1 VGVPTSPFSLPLSVA
16 LPCLGAVVAALILA
30 FRHLWWWILVAAAC
44 IALLPVVLCA
54 ARARISAGL
63 GRWLALTAVAA
74 VLVAGLSQLVPP
86 SPPAGS
92 ETTLNDTEGDS
103 YIERDLAHWLAS
115 HAAPD
120 SRPLVLAPSSL
131 TTTLCFHGG
140 LRGLGTIN
148 WENDE
153 GNTAAVRIASAS
165 SMEEAAVML
174 NSRGVT
180 HVVLPSWDPS
190 LDNFAAI
197 GLRTT
202 VGSVR
207 FDQSFIGSLHRWEI
221 PAWLRPVAYP
231 LPPAAGADRTLTIF
245 EVVEEQ
251 SPPVALSRQA
261 EYFIEMQQPRRLND
275 IAQAL
280 RPFPGDVVALTAL
293 AEIEF
298 ARGDA
303 VAGAATVGRLVPF
316 VARAARRPMPFDRR
330 LSLAI
335 LLAQQRQTE
344 LAKAQLERCL
354 ADADEAR
361 LRSLSVL
368 SLYRFHVLC
377 RLYGKTLPDARLRE
391 AALQLLRPD
400 LRARLSG

>member
-1 VGVPTSPFSLPLSVA
+1 
-16 LPCLGAVVAALILA
+16 
-30 FRHLWWWILVAAAC
+30 
-44 IALLPVVLCA
+44 VL
-54 ARARISAGL
+54 
-63 GRWLALTAVAA
+63 
-74 VLVAGLSQLVPP
+74 
-86 SPPAGS
+86 
-92 ETTLNDTEGDS
+92 
-103 YIERDLAHWLAS
+103 
-115 HAAPD
+115 
-120 SRPLVLAPSSL
+120 
-131 TTTLCFHGG
+131 
-140 LRGLGTIN
+140 
-148 WENDE
+148 
-153 GNTAAVRIASAS
+153 
-165 SMEEAAVML
+165 L

-180 HVVLPSWDPS
+180 HIVLPSWDPS

-202 VGSVR
+202 VGSER

-231 LPPAAGADRTLTIF
+231 PPPAAGAERRLTIF

-280 RPFPGDVVALTAL
+280 RPFPGDLIALTAL

-303 VAGAATVGRLVPF
+303 SAGAATVGRLVPF
-316 VARAARRPMPFDRR
+316 VARASRRPMPFDRR

-335 LLAQQRQTE
+335 LLAQQKQSE

-354 ADADEAR
+354 AEADEAR
-361 LRSLSVL
+361 LRSLSML

-377 RLYGKTLPDARLRE
+377 RLYGKTLPDPRLKE

-400 LRARLSG
+400 LRARLTG